1 MTNRQKPPSFPD
13 QGEQHLREE
22 AMRVAKATQSPGQTK
37 EQTRL
42 IAKGI
47 EKGIALYKQQQKEKA
62 RERDRAR
69 KRALKQAQA
78 RCDQEGTEEAAED
91 AMDVPAVGVRAALLT
106 AAALLL
112 LAGLAH
118 ILRWVLGIEI
128 VVAGWTMPLAVSP
141 LAGVVLLGLGA
152 WMFRCAAQAK

>member
-1 MTNRQKPPSFPD
+1 
-13 QGEQHLREE
+13 
-22 AMRVAKATQSPGQTK
+22 MRVAKATQAPGQTK
-37 EQTRL
+37 EQTKL

-78 RCDQEGTEEAAED
+78 RSGQDGPEEAADD
-91 AMDVPAVGVRAALLT
+91 AMDVSAGSGRAALFT
-106 AAALLL
+106 AAALFL

-118 ILRWVLGIEI
+118 LLRWFLGWEVLI
-128 VVAGWTMPLAVSP
+128 AGWTLPLAVSL
-141 LAGVVLLGLGA
+141 LAGVVLLVLGA
-152 WMFRCAAQAK
+152 WMIRCAARDE

>member
-1 MTNRQKPPSFPD
+1 MTNRQKPPSFQD

-47 EKGIALYKQQQKEKA
+47 EKGIALYKQQLKEKA

-78 RCDQEGTEEAAED
+78 RSEPDGTVEAAED
-91 AMDVPAVGVRAALLT
+91 ATEDSAGSGRAALFT
-106 AAALLL
+106 AAGLFL

-118 ILRWVLGIEI
+118 FLRWVLGWEVLI
-128 VVAGWTMPLAVSP
+128 AGWSMPLAVSP
-141 LAGVVLLGLGA
+141 FAGLVLFGLGA
-152 WMFRCAAQAK
+152 WMIRCAARDE